1 MKKIII
7 LVFIITSLKSYAQ
20 QFIPIWPEGKKPNF
34 NGVIVKDS
42 ITNRVWKVGTPGF
55 YAFIVQ
61 PEETSGTAVLIC
73 PGGGYERLAYLQS
86 GVSLAK
92 WYNAHGI
99 SAFVLNYRL
108 PNQPD
113 LINRKIAPLQDAQR
127 AMKVI
132 RTRASEWNIQPNKIG
147 VMGISAGGHLASW
160 LGESEQDVSAIKDAL
175 DTVNCHP
182 DFMVLLSPVIS
193 FGKYTHLGSRN
204 NLLGT
209 DTTQSGIEK
218 YSNELHV
225 NAKVPP
231 TFIVHAY
238 NDPAVN
244 VRNSLMFYNALIE
257 NNVNASLHIFPQG
270 GHGIRLYDNPGSTD
284 MWTDLLVAWLK
295 EMNFFTP
302 VPFK

>member
-1 MKKIII
+1 MK
-7 LVFIITSLKSYAQ
+7 FIISITFLIISFQSYAQ
-20 QFIPIWPEGKKPNF
+20 EFIPIWPQGKKPNS
-34 NGVIVKDS
+34 NGIVVKDS
-42 ITNRVWKVGTPGF
+42 ITNRVWQVGTPGI

-61 PEETSGTAVLIC
+61 PEEIAGTAVLIC
-73 PGGGYERLAYLQS
+73 PGGGYERLAFFQS

-92 WYNAHGI
+92 WYNTHGI
-99 SAFVLNYRL
+99 TAFVLNYRL
-108 PNQPD
+108 PNQVD
-113 LINRKIAPLQDAQR
+113 LVDRKTAPLQDAQR

-132 RTRASEWNIQPNKIG
+132 RANASKWHIEADKVG

-160 LGESEQDVSAIKDAL
+160 LGESQEDISNIKDSL
-175 DTVNCHP
+175 DKKNYHP

-193 FGKYTHLGSRN
+193 LGKYTHKGSRN
-204 NLLGT
+204 NLLGA
-209 DTTQSGIEK
+209 DTTKSEIEK

-225 NAKVPP
+225 NSNVPP
-231 TFIVHAY
+231 TFIVHAF

-244 VRNSLMFYNALIE
+244 VRNSVMFYKALVE

-270 GHGIRLYDNPGSTD
+270 GHGIRLYDNPGSTEL
-284 MWTDLLVAWLK
+284 WTNLLEMWLK

>member
-1 MKKIII
+1 MKKIITTI
-7 LVFIITSLKSYAQ
+7 FIITSLQSHAQ

-34 NGVIVKDS
+34 NGKIVKDS
-42 ITNRVWKVGTPGF
+42 ITNRVWQVGTPGI

-61 PEETSGTAVLIC
+61 PEETTGTAVLIC

-86 GVSLAK
+86 GYSLAK
-92 WYNAHGI
+92 WYNSHGI

-127 AMKVI
+127 AMKII
-132 RTRASEWNIQPNKIG
+132 RTHATEWNIKTGKIG
-147 VMGISAGGHLASW
+147 VMGTSAGGHLASW
-160 LGESEQDVSAIKDAL
+160 LGESQEDVSVIKDAL
-175 DTVNCHP
+175 DTVNYHP
-182 DFMVLLSPVIS
+182 NFMVLLSPVIS
-193 FGKYTHLGSRN
+193 FGKYTHKGSRN
-204 NLLGT
+204 NLLGA
-209 DTTQSGIEK
+209 DTTEAEIEK

-225 NAKVPP
+225 NPNMPP

-244 VRNSLMFYNALIE
+244 VRNSLMFYNALVE
-257 NNVNASLHIFPQG
+257 NNVNASIHIFPQG
-270 GHGIRLYDNPGSTD
+270 GHGIRLYDNPGSTEL
-284 MWTDLLVAWLK
+284 WTNLLELWLK